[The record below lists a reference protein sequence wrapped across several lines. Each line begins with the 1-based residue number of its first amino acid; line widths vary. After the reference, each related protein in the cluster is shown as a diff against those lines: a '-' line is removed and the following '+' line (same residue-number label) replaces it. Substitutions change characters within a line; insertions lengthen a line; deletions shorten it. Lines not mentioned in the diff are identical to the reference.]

1 MEPVLSPSPSMPPAR
16 PAVLGWF
23 KVYCVVLCL
32 VYLFFVGFSLIFFFV
47 DPEELEMGPAEA
59 MIMGVFFLVMGLVF
73 FVASLLPLLLK
84 PRPWVWIYDLV
95 VICIGM
101 TSACFLPIC
110 VPLLIFWIK
119 PEVKAH
125 FGRR

>member
-1 MEPVLSPSPSMPPAR
+1 MDPLLSPYPAPPPAR

-23 KVYCVVLCL
+23 KAYCVVLCL
-32 VYLFFVGFSLIFFFV
+32 LYLLFAGASLIFFLV
-47 DPEELEMGPAEA
+47 EPEELEMGTAEA
-59 MIMGVFFLVMGLVF
+59 IFMGLVF
-73 FVASLLPLLLK
+73 LVVGLVCFVASLLPLFLK

-101 TSACFLPIC
+101 TSACFLPLC

-119 PEVKAH
+119 PEVKAW
-125 FGRR
+125 FGRK

>member
-1 MEPVLSPSPSMPPAR
+1 MDPVLSPYPAMPPAR

-23 KVYCVVLCL
+23 KAYCVVLCL
-32 VYLFFVGFSLIFFFV
+32 IYLLCVGASIILFVV
-47 DPEELEMGPAEA
+47 DPGELEMGTAEA
-59 MIMGVFFLVMGLVF
+59 MVMGVVLLGTGLLC
-73 FVASLLPLLLK
+73 FVASLLPLFLK
-84 PRPWVWIYDLV
+84 PRPWVWVYDLV

-101 TSACFLPIC
+101 TSACFIPLC

-125 FGRR
+125 FGRK